1 VDIGWK
7 MTYSISKPVASHKSL
22 RHSLKACGLFFR
34 KIEKR
39 WLDRGRRMLISDI
52 SGDEIDAMVQIG
64 GLIRFS
70 VPCEGGFQKN
80 PESIEEKLAALYAPA
95 RMEQRFAYF
104 EQLCLHT
111 LKRQTDQNFTLGV
124 LVGED
129 MPEVYRNRLDL
140 LLKDFSPARVISAPV
155 MPHRAM
161 VERAYNAVFDQKTP
175 FRLSFRLDDDDAV
188 STDYIETVR
197 AKLPLLLMMSAG
209 EAPVC
214 LTFSQGMTVL
224 GSEGERKVITRHERS
239 PNSAGLAVLGPAA
252 LMPLVMMHPH
262 MTIHMRMPTLLEPM
276 QVMNFRSLHASN
288 DSRGILM
295 PGVEAEMSAAETRA
309 ALQDR
314 FALDLDEIL
323 AL

>member
-1 VDIGWK
+1 
-7 MTYSISKPVASHKSL
+7 
-22 RHSLKACGLFFR
+22 
-34 KIEKR
+34 
-39 WLDRGRRMLISDI
+39 MLVSDLT
-52 SGDEIDAMVQIG
+52 GEEIDALVQIG

-80 PESIEEKLAALYAPA
+80 PETRAEKLAKLYAPE

-129 MPEVYRNRLDL
+129 MPEVYRQRLDL
-140 LLKDFSPARVISAPV
+140 LLKDFPPARVISAPI
-155 MPHRAM
+155 MAHRTLI
-161 VERAYNAVFDQKTP
+161 ERAYETVFDQKTP
-175 FRLSFRLDDDDAV
+175 FRLWFRLDDDDAV
-188 STDYIETVR
+188 ATDFIETVR
-197 AKLPLLLMMSAG
+197 AKLGLLLMMSEG

-224 GSEGERKVITRHERS
+224 GPAGAREVVTRYERS
-239 PNSAGLAVLGPAA
+239 PASAGLAVLGPAA
-252 LMPLVMMHPH
+252 LKPLVMMYHH
-262 MTIHMRMPTLLEPM
+262 MNIQMRMPTLLEPM
-276 QVMNFRSLHASN
+276 EVMNFRSLHLSN

-295 PGVEAEMSAAETRA
+295 PGVDVEMSDAETRA
-309 ALQDR
+309 VLQDR
-314 FALDLDEIL
+314 FALDLDEIR